1 MQLSRLDKK
10 LSFGEASPTSATTLA
25 FADIIDLKNA
35 QVDRMAVNFIVE
47 TALVGGTNCTL
58 EVQGSANGSSSWVT
72 VAASGAI
79 ATASLTKDANFTV
92 GIPQNFGYRYIR
104 AAVTS
109 TGTYTAGKLSAALD
123 VYQGA

>member
-1 MQLSRLDKK
+1 MLISRYDAK
-10 LSFGEASPTSATTLA
+10 LSFGAASPTSAATLA
-25 FADIIDLKNA
+25 MADVIKLDKA
-35 QVDRMAVNFIVE
+35 QAGRLAVNFIVE

-58 EVQGSANGSSSWVT
+58 LVQGSNDNSSWTT
-72 VAASGAI
+72 VESSPAI

-92 GIPQNFGYRYIR
+92 GVPQDFNYAYIR

-109 TGTYTAGKLSAALD
+109 TGTYTAGKISAALD